1 MKNTILLFA
10 FIVFSTFT
18 YGQISE
24 SKNIIIQGSVIDSLT
39 QQPIEFATI
48 SFQNKKD
55 IVGTT
60 TDINGFFKFTI
71 ATGIYTIKIQF
82 LSYIPQLIVDK
93 EIQTDLNMG
102 IIQLVAHAEN
112 LDEVNI
118 VAETNLVLFKSDKK
132 VYNASKDIA
141 NKGGTAIDVLNNTP
155 SVIVEIDGSISM
167 RGSNNVTVL
176 IDGKPQFGLERGTDM
191 LRAIPANSIDKV
203 ELITQSA
210 KYSARGGGLLNIVT
224 KKRKGSG
231 LSGSIDAHLGVPN
244 DNGLS
249 AFLNENSEKI
259 NIFST
264 ISFNNKEEII
274 RTTIDQ
280 AYFDLIGNPEGIFEQ
295 IRKDEN
301 QRNSFLFNIGSDFYI
316 DKNNTLTTSF
326 LLNTNNK
333 NFNSNLDLDDFDAA
347 HSLTRSAHRNVMDID
362 ETSTMELF
370 LNYTSKFLKEG
381 HQLSFDFKFDNTV
394 SENAADILENAT
406 SPVFE
411 NIIQK
416 VAKNQNLD
424 NFLFQ
429 LDYALPL
436 SETKKIELGY
446 KGVFKSYKNDFNV
459 SQFDKSLLY
468 FVTVG
473 GFNDVINYDE
483 NVNAVYG
490 LFTATKG
497 KFSYSFGLRAEK
509 SNITVQNG
517 FSLNT
522 INKNYTD
529 IFPSASLGFE
539 LGGGSYLSSSYSR
552 SISRP
557 HVSQLNPFISFNNER
572 FQSVGNPDL
581 NPNYSDYFELLFDKY
596 FHKISII
603 SALFVNYSKDQFLS
617 VIENIGENE
626 EGLELFR
633 RMPINSGD
641 KKIIGMD
648 VDLTYN
654 PFKGL
659 RLNTYLSPYNLD
671 LSNTVNNLY
680 DYNSWVLYSEVH
692 ALLSFDNGLRLKA
705 SYLRQ
710 SPVKDGQTKLGTIN
724 TANLS
729 ISKDLFEKKAS
740 LTFKI
745 IDIFKSKWF
754 PTQSY
759 EANSYTLR
767 RVKYDQQFNLSFT
780 YQFNQKSRS
789 IKDRSRDINKDELED
804 KQDKK
809 I

>member
-1 MKNTILLFA
+1 
-10 FIVFSTFT
+10 VFSTCT
-18 YGQISE
+18 YSQISK
-24 SKNIIIQGSVIDSLT
+24 SKNIIIQGKVIDSLS

-48 SFQNKKD
+48 SFQNKED

-60 TDINGFFKFTI
+60 TDINGNFKFTI
-71 ATGIYTIKIQF
+71 ANGIYTIKIQF
-82 LSYIPQLIVDK
+82 LSYIPQLFIDK
-93 EIQTDLNMG
+93 ELQIDTDMG

-112 LDEVNI
+112 LEEVNV

-141 NKGGTAIDVLNNTP
+141 NKGGTAIDVLSNTP
-155 SVIVEIDGSISM
+155 SVIVEIDGTISM
-167 RGSNNVTVL
+167 RGTSGVTVL
-176 IDGKPQFGLERGTDM
+176 IDGKPHFGLDQGTDI
-191 LRAIPANSIDKV
+191 LRSIPANSIDKV
-203 ELITQSA
+203 ELISQNA
-210 KYSARGGGLLNIVT
+210 KYSAFGSGIVNIVT

-231 LSGSIDAHLGVPN
+231 LNGSIDAHLGVPN

-249 AFLNENSEKI
+249 AFLNENTEKI

-274 RTTIDQ
+274 QSTIDQ
-280 AYFDLIGNPEGIFEQ
+280 TYYDLTGNTKGIFEQ
-295 IRKDEN
+295 LRKDEN

-333 NFNSNLDLDDFDAA
+333 NFTSNLDLDDFDAV
-347 HSLTRSAHRNVMDID
+347 HNLTRSAHRNVTDID

-394 SENAADILENAT
+394 SENAADIFENTT

-436 SETKKIELGY
+436 SETTKIELGY
-446 KGVFKSYKNDFNV
+446 KGLFKSYKNDFNV
-459 SQFDKSLLY
+459 SQFDDSLLY
-468 FVTVG
+468 FVTIG
-473 GFNDVINYDE
+473 GFKDVINYDE

-490 LFTATKG
+490 LYTAAKG
-497 KFSYSFGLRAEK
+497 KFSYSVGLRAEN
-509 SNITVQNG
+509 SDVTVQNG
-517 FSLNT
+517 SSVNT

-529 IFPSASLGFE
+529 IFPSASMGIE
-539 LGGGSYLSSSYSR
+539 LGDGSYLSSSYSR

-557 HVSQLNPFISFNNER
+557 VLSQLNPFISFNNER

-581 NPNYSDYFELLFDKY
+581 NPYYSNYFELLYDKY
-596 FHKISII
+596 FNKISII
-603 SALFVNYSKDQFLS
+603 SAVFINYSKNQFLS
-617 VIENIGENE
+617 VIENIGQNE
-626 EGLELFR
+626 EGLEVFR
-633 RMPINSGD
+633 RIPINSGD

-648 VDLTYN
+648 VDITYK

-710 SPVKDGQTKLGTIN
+710 SPVKNGQTKLGTIN

-729 ISKDLFEKKAS
+729 ISKDLFQKKAS
-740 LTFKI
+740 LTFKVL
-745 IDIFKSKWF
+745 DIFKSKWF

-767 RVKYDQQFNLSFT
+767 RVKYDQQFSLSFT
-780 YQFNQKSRS
+780 YQFNQKRRS
-789 IKDRSRDINKDELED
+789 IKDRSGDINKDELED

-809 I
+809 L